1 MAVPLLVELV
11 CYHSQGWH
19 EFAFGLF
26 VTGSLGTLLALANH
40 SPHQIELKV
49 REAFLLTTFIWIAT
63 SLFAALPIYWSSVNL
78 GFINSWFEAV
88 SALTTTGA
96 TIMDDLDHA
105 PKGILLWRSILQW
118 LGGTGI
124 VLMALTILPILRIG
138 GMQLF
143 RSEFSDRSEKILP
156 RVSQISA
163 AIVSIYTFL
172 TIACGLCLWMAGM
185 DIFDACCHAMTTLST
200 GGLSTHNASIKF
212 FDNATIETIIII
224 FMIFGSITFILY
236 IRAWQ
241 GQWQALYTD
250 LQVRI
255 LLKIIFGTGIV
266 IGIWNYQTTPA
277 DFIPSLRDS
286 FFTVTSIITSTGY
299 TTIDYTK
306 WAAFPIM
313 LLFTLSCIGG
323 CTGSTAGGIKIFRLQ
338 VLSALALSHLYQL
351 RRPHGVFVP
360 LFQGQKIPETVAASV
375 FTFLTVYLLSIFL
388 LTTLLTTFD
397 VSLLD
402 SLSATIAA
410 INNTGPGVTDMIGPS
425 GNYASMAKG
434 AKLTLMLGMIMG
446 RLELLTLFVL
456 FMPSF
461 WKS

>member
-1 MAVPLLVELV
+1 M
-11 CYHSQGWH
+11 
-19 EFAFGLF
+19 
-26 VTGSLGTLLALANH
+26 LALANH

-299 TTIDYTK
+299 TTIEYTK
-306 WAAFPIM
+306 WAGIING
-313 LLFTLSCIGG
+313 SNGG
-323 CTGSTAGGIKIFRLQ
+323 
-338 VLSALALSHLYQL
+338 
-351 RRPHGVFVP
+351 
-360 LFQGQKIPETVAASV
+360 
-375 FTFLTVYLLSIFL
+375 
-388 LTTLLTTFD
+388 
-397 VSLLD
+397 
-402 SLSATIAA
+402 
-410 INNTGPGVTDMIGPS
+410 
-425 GNYASMAKG
+425 
-434 AKLTLMLGMIMG
+434 
-446 RLELLTLFVL
+446 
-456 FMPSF
+456 
-461 WKS
+461 